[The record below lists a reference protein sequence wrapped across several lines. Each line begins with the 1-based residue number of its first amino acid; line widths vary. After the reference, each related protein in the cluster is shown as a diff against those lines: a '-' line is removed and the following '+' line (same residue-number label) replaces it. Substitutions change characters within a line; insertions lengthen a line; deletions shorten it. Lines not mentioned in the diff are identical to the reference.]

1 MSDKFDLAIK
11 LTMHFVDGSKF
22 TNFQSTG
29 K

>member
-22 TNFQSTG
+22 TNSQRTG